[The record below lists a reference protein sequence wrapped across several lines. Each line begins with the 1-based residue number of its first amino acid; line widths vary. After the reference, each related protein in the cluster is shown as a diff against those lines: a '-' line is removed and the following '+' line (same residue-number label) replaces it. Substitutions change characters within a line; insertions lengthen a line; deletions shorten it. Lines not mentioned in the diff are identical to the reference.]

1 MLQEILFFCI
11 TMHSFVT
18 VNDILHSPY
27 FSIIALIVYVNIKY
41 VCLSCFLYFFCV
53 RNINKVYFALSMRAC
68 SFQ

>member
-1 MLQEILFFCI
+1 
-11 TMHSFVT
+11 MHSFVT

-53 RNINKVYFALSMRAC
+53 RNINKVYFCFIHAC
-68 SFQ
+68 LLFSVG